1 MISLC
6 MMLLSEKITHTYC
19 FRKRLENARL
29 LSNGPKLTNFHIDLH
44 FVDLNL

>member
-1 MISLC
+1 
-6 MMLLSEKITHTYC
+6 MMLLSKKITHKYC